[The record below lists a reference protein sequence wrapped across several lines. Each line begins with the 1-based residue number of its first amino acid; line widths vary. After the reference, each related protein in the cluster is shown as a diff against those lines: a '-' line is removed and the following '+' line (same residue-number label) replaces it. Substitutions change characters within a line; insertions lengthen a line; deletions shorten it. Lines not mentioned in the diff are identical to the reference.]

1 MQVVSTAM
9 IALYLRGVG
18 GRSCS
23 PRRWPLVLGAMRAAA
38 VASREEVADCLR
50 EASLEEEA
58 GRIGDS
64 SLWEAARCLTE
75 DDRVLTVAHEAYP
88 SQWRRL
94 GCGAPPALWLEGAP
108 PHPSKYVAIVG
119 TREPSKFLHQAVET
133 SVMQVA
139 QMGYGIVS
147 GGARGVDRLA
157 AQAAQRI
164 GAPLLDILPTI
175 GHIPPGAR
183 PCTTTPPG
191 TYLSINPDS
200 LVPGAAAFM
209 ERNALIYAL
218 GAFALV
224 FDPRFQTGGT
234 WHGAI
239 EAHRRCLTR
248 LLVHESE
255 APGTQALIALGLTP
269 FKADEGGIARALA
282 KEPIQTRL
290 PAVEPW

>member
-1 MQVVSTAM
+1 MQVLNTGM
-9 IALYLRGVG
+9 TALYLRGLR
-18 GRSCS
+18 GRPCS
-23 PRRWPLVLGAMRAAA
+23 ARRWPLVLGAMRAAA
-38 VASREEVADCLR
+38 VASREEVAECLR

-58 GRIGDS
+58 GRVGDGG
-64 SLWEAARCLTE
+64 LWEAAHCLTE
-75 DDRVLTVAHEAYP
+75 GGRVITVANEAYP

-94 GCGAPPALWLEGAP
+94 GCGAPPALWLEGAH

-157 AQAAQRI
+157 AKAAQRS
-164 GAPLLDILPTI
+164 GAPLLGILPAI
-175 GHIPPGAR
+175 GHLPPGAR
-183 PCTTTPPG
+183 SCSTIPPAA
-191 TYLSINPDS
+191 YLSINPDG

-209 ERNALIYAL
+209 ERNALIYAM

-224 FDPRFQTGGT
+224 FDPRFRAGGT

-255 APGTQALIALGLTP
+255 APGTKALIALGLTP

-282 KEPIQTRL
+282 KGPIQTQL